1 MSIAI
6 PHLVRMGEDQMSTSA
21 VSRHAAA
28 GRRVQLFPGTYLRRD
43 VVDDAHWRAT
53 AVAAWR
59 PDAVIV
65 GAAAAAATFW
75 PEIDVDELEVA
86 CRTTVHRAGLRFVR
100 RDIPAQLVTV
110 SGGLRLTHPALTA
123 LDLTPVH
130 GGDAIDRVLRSRQAR
145 IEDLRGALAATT
157 HRRGNPERRR
167 LLLESR
173 AEPWSAA
180 ERLAHR
186 MLRAAGITGWRA
198 NLPICLE
205 RHRYFLDIAFAER
218 KLAVEIDGREVHSL
232 PDVFE
237 SDRVRHNALELADWM
252 VLHVT
257 YRMLVEDP
265 EYVLTTIRRAVA
277 LRDRAR
283 GGKNS
288 SRISRQGA

>member
-6 PHLVRMGEDQMSTSA
+6 PHLVRMGENQMSTSA

-28 GRRVQLFPGTYLRRD
+28 GRLVQFLPGTYLRRD
-43 VVDDAHWRAT
+43 VVSDPHWRAT

-75 PEIDVDELEVA
+75 PEIDVGELEVA
-86 CRTTVHRAGLRFVR
+86 CRATVHREGLRFLR
-100 RDIPAQLVTV
+100 RDIPPELVTV

-157 HRRGNPERRR
+157 RRRGNPERRR

-186 MLRAAGITGWRA
+186 MLHAAGITGWRA
-198 NLPICLE
+198 NVPISLE
-205 RHRYFLDIAFAER
+205 GHRYFLDVAFTDR

-237 SDRVRHNALELADWM
+237 SDRIRHNALELADWM

-257 YRMLVEDP
+257 YRMLVENP
-265 EYVLTTIRRAVA
+265 EYVLTTIRRAIT

-283 GGKNS
+283 GKNS
-288 SRISRQGA
+288 SRIGRHGS